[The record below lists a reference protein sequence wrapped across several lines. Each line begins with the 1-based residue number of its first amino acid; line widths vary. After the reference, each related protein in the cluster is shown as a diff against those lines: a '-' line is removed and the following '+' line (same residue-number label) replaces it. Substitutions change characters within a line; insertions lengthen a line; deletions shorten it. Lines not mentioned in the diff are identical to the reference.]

1 MNDDMDYGQDD
12 QPTGVSGPLPD
23 DATYEEPP
31 ARSRGRGGSGRGGSG
46 RGRGR
51 GRSGGSGGGDGRKR
65 SSMSSGGSAAL
76 QKPAVRIGI
85 AAVALVILIIIFT
98 LVIQGCR
105 RNQLEDSYKSYMGD
119 VTTIATES
127 GKEGDTLQQVLQNA
141 KGAAAAD
148 LQAQVRDISTQ
159 AQALVGRAEG
169 LAPPDS
175 LSAPNQSLVTA
186 LQYRVTGLKALGD
199 SIPSV
204 VDSKNRAYASATL
217 ASAMQRFL
225 ASDVIYQDS
234 FVGPAKK
241 ALADADVT
249 GVQVPDRQF
258 FLSGIRADQA
268 SPTGAGQLI
277 PGLQRTG
284 GSASGTDSTSTSGVL
299 HGTGIQGVQAL
310 PQGIDLATDS
320 TTEVQAGSSLQWQV
334 TIQNSGDATET
345 NVVVRVTFSSSA
357 TAKDA
362 QTQEKSIPSIDAGA
376 QQTVTFPGPKSPTF
390 GDSSVLKVEVVP
402 VPGETR
408 TDNNRAEYPVK
419 IVF

>member
-141 KGAAAAD
+141 
-148 LQAQVRDISTQ
+148 
-159 AQALVGRAEG
+159 
-169 LAPPDS
+169 
-175 LSAPNQSLVTA
+175 
-186 LQYRVTGLKALGD
+186 
-199 SIPSV
+199 
-204 VDSKNRAYASATL
+204 
-217 ASAMQRFL
+217 
-225 ASDVIYQDS
+225 
-234 FVGPAKK
+234 
-241 ALADADVT
+241 
-249 GVQVPDRQF
+249 
-258 FLSGIRADQA
+258 
-268 SPTGAGQLI
+268 
-277 PGLQRTG
+277 
-284 GSASGTDSTSTSGVL
+284 
-299 HGTGIQGVQAL
+299 
-310 PQGIDLATDS
+310 
-320 TTEVQAGSSLQWQV
+320 
-334 TIQNSGDATET
+334 
-345 NVVVRVTFSSSA
+345 
-357 TAKDA
+357 
-362 QTQEKSIPSIDAGA
+362 
-376 QQTVTFPGPKSPTF
+376 
-390 GDSSVLKVEVVP
+390 
-402 VPGETR
+402 
-408 TDNNRAEYPVK
+408 
-419 IVF
+419 